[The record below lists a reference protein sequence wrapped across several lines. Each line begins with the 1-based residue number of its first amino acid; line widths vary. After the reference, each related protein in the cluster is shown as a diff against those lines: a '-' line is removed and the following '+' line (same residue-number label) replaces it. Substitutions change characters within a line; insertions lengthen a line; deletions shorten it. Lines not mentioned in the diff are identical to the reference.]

1 MKKYT
6 RTHTRSY
13 FNIEGADRQRLL
25 EVNRWLARVEESEDF
40 ETYTDEE
47 KDIFR
52 GLDQSLSDLLDHLEW
67 DEG

>member
-13 FNIEGADRQRLL
+13 FNIEGVDRQRLL

-47 KDIFR
+47 QDIFR

-67 DEG
+67 DEE

>member
-1 MKKYT
+1 MKKYI
-6 RTHTRSY
+6 RSHTRSY
-13 FNIEGADRQRLL
+13 FNIEDVDRQRLL
-25 EVNRWLARVEESEDF
+25 EVNRWLAQVEESEDF

-67 DEG
+67 DED

>member
-6 RTHTRSY
+6 HTHTRSY

-67 DEG
+67 DED